1 MSEIEPQFKRIKLLN
16 PLKFSFGGFRW
27 AQQSTEIGQSASGRF
42 NSSGQTSSGHNS
54 RTQWPSAI
62 ESRPTRSVH
71 KSDADQ
77 CNAEHRQKYNPYH
90 FWRNLSAYF
99 WNATAAT
106 RKNCLV
112 LQSDRPVW
120 SQWFKP
126 KSSSNIQF
134 WSTIAFYSIAS
145 NDTEIH
151 VTVPWIRHCQGRHIG
166 SVPNKL
172 FFKKLAYFGIVCFT
186 VFLTQQYTHN
196 CIISNTYSL
205 VVVYF
210 FSLLQRSE

>member
-112 LQSDRPVW
+112 LQSDRPVEV
-120 SQWFKP
+120 SDLNQSRRLTF
-126 KSSSNIQF
+126 NFDQRLHF
-134 WSTIAFYSIAS
+134 
-145 NDTEIH
+145 
-151 VTVPWIRHCQGRHIG
+151 IR
-166 SVPNKL
+166 
-172 FFKKLAYFGIVCFT
+172 
-186 VFLTQQYTHN
+186 
-196 CIISNTYSL
+196 
-205 VVVYF
+205 
-210 FSLLQRSE
+210 LLQMILKYM

>member
-1 MSEIEPQFKRIKLLN
+1 MNEKNTKIYKFYSQFLVAARRGRRNVRTELQFKRIKMLN
-16 PLKFSFGGFRW
+16 HLKFSFGGFRW

-106 RKNCLV
+106 RKLLCPPKWPP
-112 LQSDRPVW
+112 SW
-120 SQWFKP
+120 SRWFKP
-126 KSSSNIQF
+126 KSRLTFNFDEWLDVIR
-134 WSTIAFYSIAS
+134 FYKMIL
-145 NDTEIH
+145 
-151 VTVPWIRHCQGRHIG
+151 
-166 SVPNKL
+166 K
-172 FFKKLAYFGIVCFT
+172 FM
-186 VFLTQQYTHN
+186 
-196 CIISNTYSL
+196 
-205 VVVYF
+205 
-210 FSLLQRSE
+210 